1 GVLAAGQQ
9 VITGMLLATGTGN
22 PEQGE
27 AFARSAL
34 QFRNAEETVTSALPN
49 DDWDSAAEPG
59 RRGSDA
65 STPADGDDAPSAPKT
80 AESEAP

>member
-1 GVLAAGQQ
+1 MALLENSEWHGKVAAAPDGVGWGVLAAGQQ

-34 QFRNAEETVTSALPN
+34 QFRNAEETV
-49 DDWDSAAEPG
+49 
-59 RRGSDA
+59 
-65 STPADGDDAPSAPKT
+65 
-80 AESEAP
+80 